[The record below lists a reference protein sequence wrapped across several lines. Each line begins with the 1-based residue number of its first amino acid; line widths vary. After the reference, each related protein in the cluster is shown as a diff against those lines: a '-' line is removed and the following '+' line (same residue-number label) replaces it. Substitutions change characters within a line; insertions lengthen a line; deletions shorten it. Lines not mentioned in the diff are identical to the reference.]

1 MDPYLPNRKRKLKKT
16 RLLIPLFI
24 LIVIIG
30 GGLAY
35 WLFFSSFWQ
44 VQVLEIKGLKKLT
57 EEQITDGL
65 KEKLISN
72 NFLLWPEGEVVV
84 SNFPLVANLQI
95 EKSFFDRK
103 ISIEVQEREALGVWC
118 AYPADSQECWWFDN
132 RSLLFEKSP
141 KPEGSLIILIEENE
155 EKVEIKIGK
164 RGFSDKLWS
173 KMKKIISSDIVRDLS
188 VYKFVIDRQKEE
200 VVAETVS
207 GFKIY
212 LSLRFDPVINI
223 KALEKLI
230 AKDDFDL
237 ENISYLDLRVKNRLY
252 YK

>member
-1 MDPYLPNRKRKLKKT
+1 MDPYLPNRKKKLKKT

-30 GGLAY
+30 GGLVY

-65 KEKLISN
+65 KEKLTSN

-103 ISIEVQEREALGVWC
+103 ISIEVQVREALGVWC
-118 AYPADSQECWWFDN
+118 TYPADSQECWWFDN

-141 KPEGSLIILIEENE
+141 KPEGSLIILI
-155 EKVEIKIGK
+155 
-164 RGFSDKLWS
+164 
-173 KMKKIISSDIVRDLS
+173 DLS
-188 VYKFVIDRQKEE
+188 IYKFVIDRQKEE

-230 AKDDFDL
+230 AKDNFDL